1 MTDKAERQ
9 IQFEALLETHRR
21 IVFKV
26 ARIYCRSPQDRDDLV
41 QEILGQLW
49 RSFASYDSARSFSTW
64 MYRVAINVAI
74 SFGRGLPRRSMVS
87 LEEAAIDPV
96 DPGDDSA
103 EGALERGE
111 MYRLIDQ
118 LPPLNRALLLLY
130 IEDRSYAEIAEILG
144 ITQTNVATKISRLK
158 QELRDAV
165 NSNNP

>member
-1 MTDKAERQ
+1 
-9 IQFEALLETHRR
+9 
-21 IVFKV
+21 
-26 ARIYCRSPQDRDDLV
+26 
-41 QEILGQLW
+41 
-49 RSFASYDSARSFSTW
+49 

-74 SFGRGLPRRSMVS
+74 SFGRGLPHRRTVS
-87 LEEAAIDPV
+87 LDEAAIDPI
-96 DPGDDSA
+96 DPGDTSVEDASQ
-103 EGALERGE
+103 RSE

-165 NSNNP
+165 SSHNPSS